1 MIGGASLFGGSG
13 TIIGTVIGALII
25 AVIQYGLVFIN
36 VEPFWQF
43 VAVGIVIIVS
53 VLIDQTARAADRRG
67 ARCRVTAP
75 ILSVRGL
82 TKRFG
87 GVTALAGVG
96 FDLRRGEVLA
106 LAGDNGAGKSTLIKA
121 ISGVHQPDEGEIVY
135 RGEPVALGNPRH
147 ARELGIE
154 TIYQD
159 LALADNLD
167 VGANIFL
174 GREPVARSLGVLP
187 RLDRARMRAAARDVL
202 RRSRSTST
210 GEKLGLPVRSLS
222 GGQRQ
227 AVAIGRA
234 IFWKAELLIMDEPTA
249 ALGVPEQRKVIELI
263 RRLRQQNVAVIFI
276 SHNLVDIFAVADRI
290 LVLRR
295 GLAAGERRPDES
307 SHDEIVRL
315 MVGVGLGTTRGLGA
329 RGGGGG
335 GGRAWGGAPGGR
347 GGGGGGGWGAGVG
360 LRGGGGWWG
369 GRAGVGGG
377 TPPPTSWA
385 SPAGRCRATR
395 PRAPCHLWW
404 P

>member
-1 MIGGASLFGGSG
+1 MPSEA
-13 TIIGTVIGALII
+13 
-25 AVIQYGLVFIN
+25 
-36 VEPFWQF
+36 
-43 VAVGIVIIVS
+43 
-53 VLIDQTARAADRRG
+53 
-67 ARCRVTAP
+67 AP

-135 RGEPVALGNPRH
+135 RGEPVALRNPRH

-174 GREPVARSLGVLP
+174 GREPVVRSLGVLP
-187 RLDRARMRAAARDVL
+187 RLDRTRMRAAARDVL
-202 RRSRSTST
+202 HALEIDLDR
-210 GEKLGLPVRSLS
+210 EKLGLPVRSLS

-263 RRLRQQNVAVIFI
+263 RRLRQQDVAVIFI

-295 GLAAGERRPDES
+295 GLAAGERRPEES

-315 MVGVGLGTTRGLGA
+315 MVGG
-329 RGGGGG
+329 
-335 GGRAWGGAPGGR
+335 
-347 GGGGGGGWGAGVG
+347 
-360 LRGGGGWWG
+360 
-369 GRAGVGGG
+369 
-377 TPPPTSWA
+377 
-385 SPAGRCRATR
+385 
-395 PRAPCHLWW
+395 
-404 P
+404 

>member
-1 MIGGASLFGGSG
+1 MPSDGA
-13 TIIGTVIGALII
+13 
-25 AVIQYGLVFIN
+25 
-36 VEPFWQF
+36 
-43 VAVGIVIIVS
+43 
-53 VLIDQTARAADRRG
+53 
-67 ARCRVTAP
+67 AP

-82 TKRFG
+82 AKRFG
-87 GVTALAGVG
+87 GVTALEGVG

-135 RGEPVALGNPRH
+135 KGEPVALRNPRH

-174 GREPVARSLGVLP
+174 GREPVARLLGVLP
-187 RLDRARMRAAARDVL
+187 RLDRARMRDAAAEVL
-202 RRSRSTST
+202 HTLEIDLDRR
-210 GEKLGLPVRSLS
+210 KLGQPVRNLS

-263 RRLRQQNVAVIFI
+263 RRLRRQDVAVIFI

-295 GLAAGERRPDES
+295 GLAAGERRPEES

-315 MVGVGLGTTRGLGA
+315 MVGG
-329 RGGGGG
+329 
-335 GGRAWGGAPGGR
+335 
-347 GGGGGGGWGAGVG
+347 
-360 LRGGGGWWG
+360 
-369 GRAGVGGG
+369 
-377 TPPPTSWA
+377 
-385 SPAGRCRATR
+385 
-395 PRAPCHLWW
+395 
-404 P
+404 